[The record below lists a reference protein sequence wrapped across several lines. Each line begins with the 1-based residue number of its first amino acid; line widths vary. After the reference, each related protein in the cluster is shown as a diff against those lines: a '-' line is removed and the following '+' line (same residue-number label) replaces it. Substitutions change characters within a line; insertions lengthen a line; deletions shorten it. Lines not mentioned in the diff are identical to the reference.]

1 MFNRLKI
8 PEPSLW
14 KLQDLKLLRNNLLDF
29 PKRLRNILC
38 FGISKQICYNG
49 CLEFTSYWA
58 IDISQEQMFFLF
70 AIFIRIRYDAIDF
83 MVRVLIRDRLKSG
96 DSDED

>member
-1 MFNRLKI
+1 MEI
-8 PEPSLW
+8 PELSLC
-14 KLQDLKLLRNNLLDF
+14 KHQDLKLLHNNHLDF

-38 FGISKQICYNG
+38 FGVSNQICYNS
-49 CLEFTSYWA
+49 CLKFTSYWA